1 MRGPERGLRS
11 LNPVSLS
18 SRSGANWIFD
28 SVLNRTEGSPR
39 WRPPSNARPC
49 EVERLP
55 VRGFDCCQRIAC
67 SERRSLLGRPP
78 CAPPVHRPQPP
89 IILGLLPLGNEI
101 PHTYGGDPILS
112 TGVAA
117 RSLVALL
124 GNYYKKLIT
133 CIQKGGRPHVADR
146 GCFDQ
151 SAELNC
157 CARHCRLNDRLW
169 STWASAVLRKL
180 TKDVRAAKSHVLC
193 VPKT

>member
-1 MRGPERGLRS
+1 VEAAVERTALRGREASCARVRLLPAYRLQRKAQPS
-11 LNPVSLS
+11 WTTAMCTPS
-18 SRSGANWIFD
+18 
-28 SVLNRTEGSPR
+28 
-39 WRPPSNARPC
+39 PPS
-49 EVERLP
+49 
-55 VRGFDCCQRIAC
+55 
-67 SERRSLLGRPP
+67 
-78 CAPPVHRPQPP
+78 PVHRPQPP